1 MDRVQDA
8 VQAAT
13 DAAVAQATAP
23 KRGASHCEECGDK
36 RGASHC
42 EECGEPIGEY
52 RMALGARLCL
62 VHQREAEQRQR
73 FTARGSRR

>member
-1 MDRVQDA
+1 MPDHMDRVQDA

-23 KRGASHCEECGDK
+23 K

-62 VHQREAEQRQR
+62 VHQREAESRQR
-73 FTARGSRR
+73 FTTRGSRR

>member
-1 MDRVQDA
+1 MPDHMDRVQDA

-23 KRGASHCEECGDK
+23 K

-73 FTARGSRR
+73 FTTRGSRR

>member
-1 MDRVQDA
+1 MPDHMDRVQDA

-23 KRGASHCEECGDK
+23 KRGAT
-36 RGASHC
+36 HC

-52 RMALGARLCL
+52 RVSLGARLCL
-62 VHQREAEQRQR
+62 PHQREAEQRQR
-73 FTARGSRR
+73 FTTRGSRR

>member
-1 MDRVQDA
+1 MPDHMDRVQDA

-23 KRGASHCEECGDK
+23 KRGAT
-36 RGASHC
+36 HC

-52 RMALGARLCL
+52 RQALGARLCL
-62 VHQREAEQRQR
+62 THQREEEQR
-73 FTARGSRR
+73 ARYTRRGAR